1 MASHQSSLPV
11 RRVHLVGICGTGMGS
26 LAGLLADAGAE
37 VRGSDE
43 AVYPPMSTMLRDK
56 GIRVL
61 EGYSAQHLDDR
72 PDLVVIGNIATRANP
87 EAETAAQRGI
97 PFLSMPQAIGRLFLE
112 GRHSIVVAGTHGK
125 TTTSGLMAWVLSA
138 AGRDPSFLV
147 GGVLRNFN
155 RSYNLGGGEDFVVEG
170 DEYETSFFDK
180 GPKFLHYRPRSV
192 ILTSVE
198 YDHAEM
204 YPDLASVK
212 EAFRRL
218 IDLVPADGLL
228 VYCADDANVREV
240 VSGAR
245 CLRVPYGC
253 GRGEGWRGHVRASGP
268 EGMEFEV
275 SRDGRLFGVFRSPMT
290 GLHNLRNILGVCA
303 VAHHRGVAAQAI
315 GDAMASFE
323 GLKRRQEVRGVAAGV
338 TVIDDFAHHPTAV
351 RATLEATRDRY
362 GARRLWAVFEPRTNT
377 TRRSVFQDEYARS
390 FDDADR
396 IVIAAVD
403 HPERAPQGSRF
414 SVERLVADLQ
424 ARGKN
429 ALYVPAVPD
438 IVALLAREAAPDDVV
453 LVMSNG
459 AFGGLHDRL
468 LAALAGRA

>member
-1 MASHQSSLPV
+1 
-11 RRVHLVGICGTGMGS
+11 
-26 LAGLLADAGAE
+26 
-37 VRGSDE
+37 
-43 AVYPPMSTMLRDK
+43 
-56 GIRVL
+56 
-61 EGYSAQHLDDR
+61 
-72 PDLVVIGNIATRANP
+72 
-87 EAETAAQRGI
+87 
-97 PFLSMPQAIGRLFLE
+97 
-112 GRHSIVVAGTHGK
+112 
-125 TTTSGLMAWVLSA
+125 
-138 AGRDPSFLV
+138 
-147 GGVLRNFN
+147 
-155 RSYNLGGGEDFVVEG
+155 
-170 DEYETSFFDK
+170 
-180 GPKFLHYRPRSV
+180 
-192 ILTSVE
+192 
-198 YDHAEM
+198 
-204 YPDLASVK
+204 
-212 EAFRRL
+212 
-218 IDLVPADGLL
+218 
-228 VYCADDANVREV
+228 
-240 VSGAR
+240 
-245 CLRVPYGC
+245 
-253 GRGEGWRGHVRASGP
+253 
-268 EGMEFEV
+268 
-275 SRDGRLFGVFRSPMT
+275 MT